1 VDRKPGRG
9 TFVAPPKIHYNK
21 LTSFSEQM
29 ATRSLS
35 ARSKVLSCVL
45 VNKEPE
51 MAARLA
57 LPADSP
63 LVKLERV
70 RFGAEEPFYLE
81 TSYLPAPEFAG
92 LTEAPPRQGS
102 LFATLERSYGLEL
115 AYSDEEVDATA
126 ADPRTA
132 RLLAIPIGQALLRIR
147 QVIYSTKGSPVMH
160 VLGLYRSD
168 RVNLL
173 IRRYR

>member
-1 VDRKPGRG
+1 
-9 TFVAPPKIHYNK
+9 
-21 LTSFSEQM
+21 
-29 ATRSLS
+29 
-35 ARSKVLSCVL
+35 LSCTIVT
-45 VNKEPE
+45 KEPE

-70 RFGAEEPFYLE
+70 RLGAEEPFYVE
-81 TSYLPAPEFAG
+81 TCYLSAQEFSG
-92 LTEAPPRQGS
+92 LVEAPPQQGS
-102 LFATLERSYGLEL
+102 LFGALERNYGLEL
-115 AYSDEEVDATA
+115 AYADEEVDATA

-132 RLLAIPIGQALLRIR
+132 RLLAIPIGQPLLRIR

-168 RVNLL
+168 RHNLL